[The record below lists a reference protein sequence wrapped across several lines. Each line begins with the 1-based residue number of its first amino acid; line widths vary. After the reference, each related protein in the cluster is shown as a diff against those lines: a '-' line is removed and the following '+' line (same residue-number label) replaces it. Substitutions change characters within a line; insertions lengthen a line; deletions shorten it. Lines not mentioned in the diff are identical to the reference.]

1 MCFIPALN
9 ESLKMSS
16 NPPSEANVIDLD
28 SDAEDKAPAPIKDQS
43 VKAGYTLQG

>member
-1 MCFIPALN
+1 
-9 ESLKMSS
+9 MSS

-28 SDAEDKAPAPIKDQS
+28 SDNEDKIAPVAPKEQS